1 MEPDRQGSRPIWPQ
15 ATVLVFTF
23 SPWISFNYEPFSGV
37 YAPFSPLVPFFKLKK
52 VIYAP
57 FSRVYA
63 PFSRAV

>member
-1 MEPDRQGSRPIWPQ
+1 MVPLLIFKSC
-15 ATVLVFTF
+15 T
-23 SPWISFNYEPFSGV
+23 SFIYEPFSGV

-52 VIYAP
+52 EIYAP